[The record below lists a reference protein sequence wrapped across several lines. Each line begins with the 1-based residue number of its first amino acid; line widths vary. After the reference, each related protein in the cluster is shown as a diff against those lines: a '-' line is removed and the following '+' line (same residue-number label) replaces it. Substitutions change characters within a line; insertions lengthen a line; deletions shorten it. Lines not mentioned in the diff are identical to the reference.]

1 MAQPDHAPQRRRA
14 RAAGLAAALAASG
27 ALLLAGPAAT
37 PAHGAAPASGPLEPT
52 LTQGRTLTLGPADDG
67 RSVNLRR
74 GEQLRL
80 VLPGNAG
87 TGYRWVIEAIDR
99 SRLQLLGAEL
109 WSDPGPPLSGGGRAP
124 GLVGGPQQTT
134 FLFRAVGSGE
144 SELRLI
150 HWPGPARAGA
160 DDPRFRL
167 RVRSVA
173 P

>member
-1 MAQPDHAPQRRRA
+1 MAQPDHAPQRRPGR
-14 RAAGLAAALAASG
+14 RVGTAALATAAAG
-27 ALLLAGPAAT
+27 ALLLSGTAT
-37 PAHGAAPASGPLEPT
+37 LAAPADAPASARLEPT
-52 LTQGRTLTLGPADDG
+52 LAPGRTLTLSPADDG

-74 GEQLRL
+74 GDQLRL

-87 TGYRWVIEAIDR
+87 TGYRWVIDAIDR
-99 SRLQLLGAEL
+99 RQLQLLGAEL
-109 WSDPGPPLSGGGRAP
+109 WSDPGPPLAGGRAP

-160 DDPRFRL
+160 NDPRFRV